1 MINYS
6 YHKMHLEDKLLLFKN
21 QYDRY
26 NFEIKIRHN
35 YINNRLHDKMNK
47 LSIEIEEVEKELEG
61 LKCRIRE
68 EKINKILYE
77 K

>member
-1 MINYS
+1 MIDYT
-6 YHKMHLEDKLLLFKN
+6 YHKIYLEDKLLLLKN

-35 YINNRLHDKMNK
+35 YFNNRLHDKMNE
-47 LSIEIEEVEKELEG
+47 LSIGIEEVEKELEG
-61 LKCRIRE
+61 LKWHIRE